1 MPGID
6 SLEYRLE
13 EFIRATQ
20 WEHGGN
26 YEMLARIIATRFIPQ
41 NVSKKASSKKQKKPT
56 AGR

>member
-1 MPGID
+1 MGID

-13 EFIRATQ
+13 QFIRATQ

-26 YEMLARIIATRFIPQ
+26 YELLARIIATRFIPHEI
-41 NVSKKASSKKQKKPT
+41 KKPKKQKQST